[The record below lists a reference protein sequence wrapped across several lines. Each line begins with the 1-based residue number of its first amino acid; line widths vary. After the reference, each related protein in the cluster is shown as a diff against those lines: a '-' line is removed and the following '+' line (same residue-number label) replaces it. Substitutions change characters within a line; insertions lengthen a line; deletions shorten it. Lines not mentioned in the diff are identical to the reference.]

1 MGVKVKGDRKADRKD
16 KGPEEGGQARSEV
29 CRSQSGNPT
38 RRNRFPPFKASVY
51 GFWRAVTGGEV
62 ELGTAWWEE
71 KQQGGI
77 YVRIWPRCSKEESNS
92 SGLDGHIK
100 GTSSRTDVR
109 AGTRYAALVAVTEE
123 RRVDVTLAVAR
134 LV

>member
-1 MGVKVKGDRKADRKD
+1 MR
-16 KGPEEGGQARSEV
+16 
-29 CRSQSGNPT
+29 
-38 RRNRFPPFKASVY
+38 
-51 GFWRAVTGGEV
+51 GEV

-134 LV
+134 LVWCRRSVCTSAPRRCPSCRNGTSKAVEERGDRCRKAVEKRGKRC

>member
-1 MGVKVKGDRKADRKD
+1 MR
-16 KGPEEGGQARSEV
+16 
-29 CRSQSGNPT
+29 
-38 RRNRFPPFKASVY
+38 
-51 GFWRAVTGGEV
+51 GEV

-77 YVRIWPRCSKEESNS
+77 YETIWPHCKQRIVEQRWSM
-92 SGLDGHIK
+92 GHIE